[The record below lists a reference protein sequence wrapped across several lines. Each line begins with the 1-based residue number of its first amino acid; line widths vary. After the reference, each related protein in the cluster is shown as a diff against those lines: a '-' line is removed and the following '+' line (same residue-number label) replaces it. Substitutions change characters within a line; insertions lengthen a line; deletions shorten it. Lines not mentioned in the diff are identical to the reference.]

1 MENKLCHIKNRSASV
16 VVYTIP
22 EIGVRRSFAPGETK
36 KIGYE
41 ELEKL
46 TYQPG
51 GINILTRFLQIVENQ
66 TIKDMGMN
74 VEPEY
79 FMNERDVYNLVKAG
93 SLDEFLDALDF
104 APNGVIDLIKKAS
117 VDLPLLDIS
126 KRKALKEKT
135 GFDVDAALKHIE
147 EDKEDEGNTI
157 LKQAN
162 PQRRVVKDA
171 APATP
176 GRRTT
181 PKYNIITPKTE
192 ESAEVNN

>member
-1 MENKLCHIKNRSASV
+1 MENKFCHVKNRSASV
-16 VVYTIP
+16 VVYSIP
-22 EIGVRRSFAPGETK
+22 EANIRRSFAPGETK
-36 KIGYE
+36 KVTFE

-51 GINILTRFLQIVENQ
+51 GMNILTRFLQIIDNQ
-66 TIKDMGMN
+66 AINNLGMR

-79 FMNERDVYNLVKAG
+79 HMSERDVFNLVKSG

-147 EDKEDEGNTI
+147 EDKEDEGDTI

-162 PQRRVVKDA
+162 TQRRVVKDA

-181 PKYNIITPKTE
+181 PKYNIITPKAE
-192 ESAEVNN
+192 ESAE

>member
-1 MENKLCHIKNRSASV
+1 MDKFCRIKNRSASV
-16 VVYTIP
+16 VVYNIP
-22 EIGVRRSFAPGETK
+22 EIGIRRSFAPGETK
-36 KIGYE
+36 KVSYE

-51 GINILTRFLQIVENQ
+51 GINLLTRFLQIIENE
-66 TIKDMGMN
+66 TIRDIGIK

-79 FMNERDVYNLVKAG
+79 FLSEKDIYNLVKSG

-117 VDLPLLDIS
+117 IDLPLLDIS
-126 KRKALKEKT
+126 KRRALKEKT

-162 PQRRVVKDA
+162 TQRRVIKDA
-171 APATP
+171 EPATP

-181 PKYNIITPKTE
+181 PKYNIITPKAE
-192 ESAEVNN
+192 ESAE